1 MFCQSG
7 EISPN
12 LVTLYLVSA
21 KFPKANFAQKMTYI
35 CQDGNITA
43 KRLTYVDCKILQLN
57 LISLNLEKHLAPMGR
72 NESACVWVYIPR
84 YLPTCL
90 PTYLLHTDLVQT
102 NLQSKHLTLCG
113 QNHAVK

>member
-35 CQDGNITA
+35 CQDVNITA

-57 LISLNLEKHLAPMGR
+57 LISLTLKSILHL
-72 NESACVWVYIPR
+72 WVEMNRRAFGYTYLGT
-84 YLPTCL
+84 YLPA
-90 PTYLLHTDLVQT
+90 YLLTYIHTDLVQT